1 MLAIRFNEGYNM
13 KKSLYRK
20 IVFGILVVC
29 LFLLIYISLKLG
41 RLKELTRLLNIEFV
55 REIFQNSYVCSILC
69 SIIAVI
75 IIYIV
80 QVKYSKRMIMRDFR
94 CNEIIEEI
102 YPSIEKCFELAEKV
116 PKEVERL
123 PDENSREKR
132 RKDSLMYYEFYKEY
146 RADIEIMSSDMS
158 YFKNDILIES
168 VQSCFLINLNFE
180 LLSIVNN
187 IKNRLPNIREQHPSV
202 SELYEKYEAEQDERT
217 LEILGVK
224 IPLYLKDLQ
233 FLAMYWKRLLDYLGY
248 DPTYLKAFIAL
259 YNSRYNVLE
268 ELKQPEEVRNR
279 RLKEVRREA
288 KKVVWLYQLKNFW
301 SR

>member
-1 MLAIRFNEGYNM
+1 M

-29 LFLLIYISLKLG
+29 LFLLLYISLKLG
-41 RLKELTRLLNIEFV
+41 MLKELTRLLNVEFV

-102 YPSIEKCFELAEKV
+102 YPSIEKCCELAKKV
-116 PKEVERL
+116 PKEVERS

-132 RKDSLMYYEFYKEY
+132 RKEALMYYEFYKEY
-146 RADIEIMSSDMS
+146 RADIEIISADMS

-168 VQSCFLINLNFE
+168 VQACFLINLNFK
-180 LLSIVNN
+180 LLSIINN
-187 IKNRLPNIREQHPSV
+187 IKNRLPNIRDKHPNV
-202 SELYEKYEAEQDERT
+202 SELYEKYEVEQDER
-217 LEILGVK
+217 ILKNLGIK

-233 FLAMYWKRLLDYLGY
+233 FLAMYWKELLDYLGY
-248 DPTYLKAFIAL
+248 DPTYTKVFVAL
-259 YNSRYNVLE
+259 YNSKYDVLE
-268 ELKQPEEVRNR
+268 ELKQPIEVRNR
-279 RLKEVRREA
+279 RLKEVQREA
-288 KKVVWLYQLKNFW
+288 KQIVWLQKLKNFW
-301 SR
+301 DR